1 MVEENTPQAIQ
12 RPESAVPKML
22 AVAAVMLVV
31 AVAVNWK
38 SIKQVAKGDRTVA
51 QIIEGRRPTTGM
63 DGMGH
68 SGEPFNFPEPSG
80 PEDAKVTVWV
90 GAHENDGCQKPLVD
104 LWASIGELEP
114 ERIRVEYYNPFEL
127 PQVDGQPVE
136 LGCESGAVVNGKIKF
151 ELGEGEEARV
161 IYTTGPP
168 GIHDWT
174 SAHLAEVL
182 NGEVEAAY
190 GEPGTL
196 TGEAIE
202 KAMHEAGAAI
212 PATEEMIEAA
222 VGGGSGGEA
231 PAAEPTA
238 HDVEPPAEEGE
249 KDQDSGV
256 EE

>member
-1 MVEENTPQAIQ
+1 MVEEKTPQAIQ

-38 SIKQVAKGDRTVA
+38 SLRQVAKGDRTVA
-51 QIIEGRRPTTGM
+51 QIIKGRAPSAGM

-68 SGEPFNFPEPSG
+68 GGEPFSFPEPSG

-104 LWASIGELEP
+104 LWASIGKLEP
-114 ERIRVEYYNPFEL
+114 ERIRVEYYNTFDL
-127 PQVDGQPVE
+127 PQVDGEPIE
-136 LGCESGAVVNGKIKF
+136 LGCESGAVVNGKTKF
-151 ELGEGEEARV
+151 EVGEGEEARV

-168 GIHDWT
+168 GSHDWT

-196 TGEAIE
+196 TGDQIE

-212 PATEEMIEAA
+212 PATAEMIEAA
-222 VGGGSGGEA
+222 GGG
-231 PAAEPTA
+231 PPTA
-238 HDVEPPAEEGE
+238 PTQPGVESPEDAGEEAQAGAEEA
-249 KDQDSGV
+249 
-256 EE
+256 